1 MRSRIV
7 VAVAVAAAALSAALA
22 QTKPPAAAAPAK
34 KSALDKKTLE
44 EYIRHLE
51 LWPDY
56 IQVAIADPRPAA
68 LDGFSEFAVRASV
81 GERFQENTYLVS
93 KDGRRILKGKVYDVA
108 DNPFRPELNKLKPEF
123 SPSLGTPGATVVI
136 VLFSDFQCQ
145 YCKEEGKMLRQKLVA
160 AYPKQVRLYFK
171 DYPLVQIH
179 PWAKPAAMA
188 GRCVFRQNAAAFWDY
203 HDWVFD
209 NQGSITPQNFRSNLI
224 EFARNRGLD
233 AEAIG
238 GCLDSKAT
246 EGEVDRNIA
255 EARELG
261 VNSTPTMFI
270 NGRPIASAVPW
281 ENLKAIIDFELKYQS
296 VHKNAGEDCG
306 CEVKL
311 PSLTGAK

>member
-1 MRSRIV
+1 MTNWIALGTLALG
-7 VAVAVAAAALSAALA
+7 VASA
-22 QTKPPAAAAPAK
+22 QTSPPAAPATAK
-34 KSALDKKTLE
+34 KSALDKRTLE
-44 EYIRHLE
+44 TYIRHLE

-56 IQVAIADPRPAA
+56 IQVSIADPKPAA

-81 GERFQENTYLVS
+81 GERFQDLSYLVS
-93 KDGRRILKGKVYDVA
+93 KDGGKVLKAKVYDVA
-108 DNPFRPELNKLKPEF
+108 DNPFRPELKKLKPEF

-145 YCKEEGKMLRQKLVA
+145 YCKEEGKMLRQQLVA

-179 PWAKPAAMA
+179 PWSKTASMA
-188 GRCVFRQNAAAFWDY
+188 GRCVFRQNALAFWDY
-203 HDWVFD
+203 HDWVFE
-209 NQGSITPQNFRSNLI
+209 NQASITPENFKAKFLELAKTKGWNADALGACVD
-224 EFARNRGLD
+224 AR
-233 AEAIG
+233 
-238 GCLDSKAT
+238 AT
-246 EGEVDRNIA
+246 EAEVDRSIA
-255 EARELG
+255 EGRDLG

-270 NGRPIASAVPW
+270 NGRPLAAAVPW

-296 VHKNAGEDCG
+296 THKNAGEDCG